1 MCLVWEAAREVKPRR
16 RHGEP
21 ARNDTE
27 RMARRVNAMRR
38 GVRYAI
44 LRALEEWKDGYA
56 YSRQLVGPVSLL
68 IEKPVT
74 EKKIGQLL
82 TQHLVDG
89 RVTRVY
95 GENAYL
101 WKARD

>member
-1 MCLVWEAAREVKPRR
+1 
-16 RHGEP
+16 
-21 ARNDTE
+21 
-27 RMARRVNAMRR
+27 MRR

-44 LRALEEWKDGYA
+44 LRALEEWKGGYA
-56 YSRQLVGPVSLL
+56 YSRQLVDPVSLL

-74 EKKIGQLL
+74 EKQIGQFL

-101 WKARD
+101 WKIR